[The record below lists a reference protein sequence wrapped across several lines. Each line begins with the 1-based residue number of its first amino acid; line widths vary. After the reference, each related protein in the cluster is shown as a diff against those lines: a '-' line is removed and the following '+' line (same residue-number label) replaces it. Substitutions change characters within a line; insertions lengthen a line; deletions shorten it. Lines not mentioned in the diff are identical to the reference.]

1 MWSTR
6 LRAATTAGM
15 VLGLALLGGCAGT
28 PGPGPTGSTSAT
40 ATAPATGTSTP
51 TGTAT
56 PSGPTSTTTPS
67 ATTRSTTPTTTPSTS
82 TTATRAPTATQPVYY
97 RSMPIYFVGM
107 SRGSFVLY
115 REYRTIRAIDG
126 RISSAVSA
134 MTRLKP
140 LDPDYVNPWRPASWV
155 WVTQNGATITV
166 DLSADAIGNTN
177 VGSELAERA
186 VQQLVYTA
194 TAAAHVAGH
203 DATTV
208 IITINGKPA
217 DAWGVLRLGTPMAR
231 AAMASVQAHVW
242 VTSPQEG
249 DSVPAGKVSF
259 TGYGTS
265 FEATFNWQ
273 VTTTTNQVVAHGTA
287 MGGTMGTFGTVRFSA
302 TLKPGTYI
310 VRLATDDPS
319 GGAAGGPAVDTKR
332 FTVR

>member
-1 MWSTR
+1 MRSTR
-6 LRAATTAGM
+6 ARAATTGGM
-15 VLGLALLGGCAGT
+15 VLALALLGGCAGT
-28 PGPGPTGSTSAT
+28 PSPGPTGPSSSTT
-40 ATAPATGTSTP
+40 ATSPTTVPTTTATQTETPSGTTSTP
-51 TGTAT
+51 TSPAT
-56 PSGPTSTTTPS
+56 PGTTANTSKPTVPQPTS
-67 ATTRSTTPTTTPSTS
+67 
-82 TTATRAPTATQPVYY
+82 Y
-97 RSMPIYFVGM
+97 RSMPIYFVGQ

-155 WVTQNGATITV
+155 WVTQSGSTITV
-166 DLSADAIGNTN
+166 DLSADAISNTN

-203 DATTV
+203 DASTV
-208 IITINGKPA
+208 IITIGGKPA
-217 DAWGVLRLGTPMAR
+217 DAGGVVHLGTPMAR
-231 AAMASVQAHVW
+231 APMADVQAHAW
-242 VTSPQEG
+242 VTDPQEG
-249 DSVPAGKVSF
+249 DTVPAGLVRF

-273 VTTTTNQVVAHGTA
+273 VSTTTGRVVAHGSA

-302 TLKPGTYI
+302 TLEPGTYV

-319 GGAAGGPAVDTKR
+319 GGAAPGGPAFDTKK